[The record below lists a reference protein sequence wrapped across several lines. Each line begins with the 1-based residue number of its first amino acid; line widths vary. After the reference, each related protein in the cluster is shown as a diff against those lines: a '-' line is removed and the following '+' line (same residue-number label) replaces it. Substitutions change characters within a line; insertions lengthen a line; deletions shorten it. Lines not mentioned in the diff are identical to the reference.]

1 MRDPTLQVAALQS
14 TDGKAAETSRAMRGG
29 RAGAGALQKQTGAVS
44 TSCFNSSL
52 VNVLDRMRV
61 HFGAPVIVTSG
72 YRSPSA
78 NRRAGG
84 ARGSYHMRCQA
95 ADVQIAGVAPSA
107 IMRFARAQAEV
118 GGVGAYR
125 HTRSVHVDVGGR
137 KFSWFGRGGHSHGR
151 VRLAMR

>member
-1 MRDPTLQVAALQS
+1 MRDPTLRLASLEPAS
-14 TDGKAAETSRAMRGG
+14 AGASAGG
-29 RAGAGALQKQTGAVS
+29 RRSAGAVGAAIQRQTGAVS
-44 TSCFNSSL
+44 TSCFPASL

-84 ARGSYHMRCQA
+84 ARDSYHMRCQA
-95 ADVQIAGVAPSA
+95 ADVQITGVAPSA

-125 HTRSVHVDVGGR
+125 HTRSVHIDVGGR
-137 KFSWFGRGGHSHGR
+137 KFSWFGRGGHSHSR

>member
-29 RAGAGALQKQTGAVS
+29 RAGALQKQTGAVS
-44 TSCFNSSL
+44 TSCFPASL